1 MPTKVDGILI
11 VKIGYSKDLIKRK
24 SDLCKTFGIDDMQ
37 LIFCIP
43 IKNEAYELHIHTYLK
58 EHYNHLYMAT
68 QKNEKS
74 TFCVETYKFDIILII
89 AIMDIFRESMI
100 KNEIHLEEVKLQI
113 EEEQTKRLLKTE
125 EEQTKRLFKT
135 EEEQTKRA
143 QIELE
148 KEKVILEQLKV
159 KFQIMQ
165 FEQKL
170 SQSKST

>member
-1 MPTKVDGILI
+1 M
-11 VKIGYSKDLIKRK
+11 YLIKRK

-89 AIMDIFRESMI
+89 SIMDIFRESMI

-113 EEEQTKRLLKTE
+113 E